1 MSILGGPDVREAE
14 SLAHDVFDN
23 AKLPVPPRNSFFY
36 SRVCLIVAPF
46 SFVALRT
53 RITVRAVLTWT
64 AGATFAGLFAVG
76 TEALIR
82 ARITD
87 PLRRMPSALY
97 TRPVSWGANR
107 QPRPAVAIGTID
119 GGALE
124 GRLPA
129 RLSELPNRLI
139 QAVMAVEDQRFYEHH
154 GLDVR
159 RIGGALIA
167 NVRAGGI
174 AQGGSTL
181 TQQLAKNLF
190 LSASRTPLRK
200 LREAAIAVML
210 EKRYDKAHILEAY
223 LNEIYLGQ
231 DGGRAI
237 HGVGAAS
244 RYYFGKDVRRLTLA
258 ESALLAAMISAPN
271 HYAPDRHPE
280 LAQQRR
286 DLVLQLMVDQQRIT
300 QGAADQARRGDVPT
314 RTHPVAAFDGR
325 NFRDVALSAV
335 GKQIGARGEAIYTT
349 LDAALQ
355 RAAERALATG
365 LDRLRATGV
374 QGALVAIDPRNG
386 DVLAMVGGRDYG
398 ASQFNR
404 ATAAV
409 RQPGSAFKPIVALTA
424 LDRGADRTP
433 AFTLASVVEDAPLSV
448 HTARGSWEPVD
459 YDGSYRGP
467 VTVREAL
474 EQSLN
479 IPFARIGITIGP
491 QRIVATARRVGI
503 TSPLDAVPSLALGS
517 SGVTL
522 LELVRAYGVL
532 AVGGDLSAT
541 RVFLGRARY
550 GDTAQLVQ
558 AAAATRVVD
567 PAVAYLV
574 TSALEGVIERGTG
587 RALSS
592 LGHDGAI
599 AGKTGT
605 SNDGHDAWFVA
616 YSPTLVVGVW
626 VGYDD
631 SRDLHMTGAAAAL
644 PIVSRFLAE
653 ATTDDD
659 WTDFAVPEGV
669 TVSDAGNDGGDWG
682 SSCGSREYFLTG
694 TEPAAGDCM
703 RFRIPD
709 AIDWG
714 ARAGRD
720 AGRDVLRFLLKQLK
734 SIKGL
739 N

>member
-1 MSILGGPDVREAE
+1 MA
-14 SLAHDVFDN
+14 
-23 AKLPVPPRNSFFY
+23 SF
-36 SRVCLIVAPF
+36 PF
-46 SFVALRT
+46 RALRA
-53 RITVRAVLTWT
+53 RITPRAVLFWT
-64 AGATFAGLFAVG
+64 AVATFVALFAVG
-76 TEALIR
+76 CEALLR
-82 ARITD
+82 AQLSD
-87 PLRRMPSALY
+87 PQRRMPSALY
-97 TRPVSWGANR
+97 TRPVSWGANHESR
-107 QPRPAVAIGTID
+107 APIAIGTID

-124 GRLPA
+124 ARSPVRLNDV
-129 RLSELPNRLI
+129 PNRLV
-139 QAVMAVEDQRFYEHH
+139 QAIIAVEDQRFFEHH
-154 GLDVR
+154 GIDVR
-159 RIGGALIA
+159 RIGGALLA

-190 LSASRTPLRK
+190 LSSNRTPLRK
-200 LREAAIAVML
+200 VREAALAVVL

-231 DGGRAI
+231 DGSRAI

-244 RYYFGKDVRRLTLA
+244 RYYFGRDVRRLTLA

-286 DLVLQLMVDQQRIT
+286 DLVLQLMVAQHRIT
-300 QGAADQARRGDVPT
+300 QAAADQASRVDLPT
-314 RTHPVAAFDGR
+314 RTHPVSAFDGR
-325 NFRDVALSAV
+325 SFRDVALSAV
-335 GKQIGARGEAIYTT
+335 VAKHVPVRGEAIYTT
-349 LDAALQ
+349 LDPTLQ
-355 RAAERALATG
+355 RAGERALETG
-365 LDRLRATGV
+365 LVRLHAPEV

-404 ATAAV
+404 ATSAV

-424 LDRGADRTP
+424 LDRGPDRTP

-448 HTARGSWEPVD
+448 RTNGGFWKPVD

-474 EQSLN
+474 EESLN
-479 IPFARIGITIGP
+479 IPFARIGLAIGP
-491 QRIVATARRVGI
+491 QQIVTTARRVGI
-503 TSPLDAVPSLALGS
+503 TSPLDPVPSLALGS

-532 AVGGDLSAT
+532 AAGGDLNAT
-541 RVFLGRARY
+541 RLFLGRSRY
-550 GDTAQLVQ
+550 GDSSVTITA
-558 AAAATRVVD
+558 ATPTRVVD

-574 TSALEGVIERGTG
+574 TSALQGVIERGTG
-587 RALSS
+587 RALSA

-631 SRDLHMTGAAAAL
+631 SRDLHMTGASAAL
-644 PIVSRFLAE
+644 PIVSRFLTE
-653 ATTDDD
+653 ATTTDD
-659 WTDFAVPEGV
+659 WTEFPVPEGV
-669 TVSDAGNDGGDWG
+669 TAANSGGDTGDWG
-682 SSCGSREYFLTG
+682 SGCGSREYFLTG
-694 TEPAAGDCM
+694 TAPSERDCV

-709 AIDWG
+709 AIEWS
-714 ARAGRD
+714 AKAGRD
-720 AGRDVLRFLLKQLK
+720 AGREVLRFLAKQLRAL
-734 SIKGL
+734 KGL